1 MKWFS
6 VHVGGQRWT
15 VSLLP
20 RSSERLK
27 GDADSDLLDGRTH
40 PDDCEI
46 AVAQEMHAEAR
57 DDTVLH
63 ELLHAAFGVSG
74 AHNELV
80 VKCRGSEKRAE
91 ELEERLIRALI
102 PALHRMLKDLGFRFP
117 KVPS

>member
-15 VSLLP
+15 VSLMP
-20 RSSERLK
+20 RGSAHLK
-27 GDADSDLLDGRTH
+27 GDTEDEIVDGRAH

-46 AVAQEMHAEAR
+46 AIAEEMHAEAR

-91 ELEERLIRALI
+91 ELEERLVRALT
-102 PALHRMLKDLGFRFP
+102 PALHRILKDLRFRFP